1 MKIAFSYVL
10 RLTMS
15 QQKNSAGTLIKEEIL
30 DYIDRQEISFT
41 PALDSFQMQAH
52 SIDLRLGYT
61 FMVPKLWGL
70 TEKGREAFFIDY
82 LDNRQRFEV
91 VELEHKQFFD
101 LLPKESVVASTLE
114 EVKIPNDLM
123 AVLYPRS
130 SVNRKGLS
138 VDLSGIVDAGYEGR
152 LLIPITNNT
161 SSQVIRI
168 YPGERICQLVF
179 YPLSQAVKPTKSR
192 WHKSDTIVGRRS
204 EKKKIEEKM
213 VMKGEIKKL
222 KQQFPLKKK

>member
-1 MKIAFSYVL
+1 MNKPTS
-10 RLTMS
+10 
-15 QQKNSAGTLIKEEIL
+15 NHAGTLVKDEIL
-30 DYIDRQEISFT
+30 EYIKQEKLRFT
-41 PALDSFQMQAH
+41 PALDTFQVQSH

-82 LDNRQRFEV
+82 LDDRQRFEV
-91 VELEHKQFFD
+91 IELENEQFFD

-114 EVKIPNDLM
+114 EVALPNDLM

-130 SVNRKGLS
+130 SVNRKGLA

-179 YPLSQAVKPTKSR
+179 YPLSRAIETERSR
-192 WHKSDTIVGRRS
+192 WHKSDVPVGRRS
-204 EKKKIEEKM
+204 EKKKVEETLIA
-213 VMKGEIKKL
+213 KGHIREL
-222 KQQFPLKKK
+222 KTKYALLKDEE